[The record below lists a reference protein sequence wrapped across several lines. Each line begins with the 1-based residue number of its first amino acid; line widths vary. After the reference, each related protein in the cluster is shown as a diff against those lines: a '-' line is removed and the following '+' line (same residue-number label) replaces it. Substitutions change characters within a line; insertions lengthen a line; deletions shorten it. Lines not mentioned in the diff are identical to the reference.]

1 MAFDILITDG
11 MVIDGTGA
19 LRRETDVGI
28 NGDRITAL
36 GNLSAAEAGR
46 VIDAKGLIVAPGFID
61 MHSHSDRSLLDDPG
75 GESKVHQGVTTE
87 VVGNC
92 GFSPFP
98 VGPAGPEPLN
108 RTDASNVEWT
118 WSDLDGWAT
127 TLETRGVSINV
138 APQVGHSA
146 LREAALLSEDRQAT
160 PDEFAT
166 MRRLAAESVEQG
178 AFSFSTGLTVAP
190 SMYGDTNEVAA
201 IAEAISPY
209 EGAFYVTHARLW
221 AGKHMTAIEE
231 AMEIGRRAG
240 VPVQYSHMAIID
252 SRAYGEGEQM
262 VGIIEEARAQGLD
275 TTYDVYPY
283 TAAGSHL
290 AQLVPWWL
298 QDGGVP
304 AMLKRLRD
312 PIQRE
317 RAKTDM
323 RENGHFGGLLWEFD
337 TIVISEVKTE
347 KNEQFVGKNIQEI
360 ANAKGEDPIE
370 TYLALIDEEDSKVGA
385 VFHNRVESDIRYF
398 LSHPLAMIGSDGNA
412 ISPTGIFGEDQ
423 PHPRFYGT
431 YPRILGRYV
440 REQSLMSL
448 ETAIQKMTQAPAE
461 RLRLSDRGRISEG
474 LVADMAI
481 FDPATVID
489 RATFENP
496 HQLAAGIPHVLV
508 SGEPVVLNGVHTQV
522 RPGRVLRRGS

>member
-1 MAFDILITDG
+1 
-11 MVIDGTGA
+11 
-19 LRRETDVGI
+19 
-28 NGDRITAL
+28 
-36 GNLSAAEAGR
+36 
-46 VIDAKGLIVAPGFID
+46 
-61 MHSHSDRSLLDDPG
+61 
-75 GESKVHQGVTTE
+75 
-87 VVGNC
+87 
-92 GFSPFP
+92 
-98 VGPAGPEPLN
+98 
-108 RTDASNVEWT
+108 
-118 WSDLDGWAT
+118 
-127 TLETRGVSINV
+127 
-138 APQVGHSA
+138 
-146 LREAALLSEDRQAT
+146 
-160 PDEFAT
+160 
-166 MRRLAAESVEQG
+166 
-178 AFSFSTGLTVAP
+178 
-190 SMYGDTNEVAA
+190 
-201 IAEAISPY
+201 
-209 EGAFYVTHARLW
+209 
-221 AGKHMTAIEE
+221 
-231 AMEIGRRAG
+231 
-240 VPVQYSHMAIID
+240 
-252 SRAYGEGEQM
+252 
-262 VGIIEEARAQGLD
+262 
-275 TTYDVYPY
+275 
-283 TAAGSHL
+283 
-290 AQLVPWWL
+290 
-298 QDGGVP
+298 
-304 AMLKRLRD
+304 MLKRLRD

-508 SGEPVVLNGVHTQV
+508 RGEPVVLDGVHTQV